1 MADVCPVIPE
11 ELPAQVVESIGR
23 SPEFVFHE
31 DGRSGSF
38 PLVDGALVERQ
49 GIEAV
54 KQWLELMLRQK
65 PGAIPIYR
73 TSGTT
78 QPGVEAASLD
88 RRVPEGW
95 IFAEIERNVRETAA
109 FCPAIRTLDS
119 FKFTRVRRGVEVRFT
134 VRLHSGESEDCLL
147 YTSDAADDQ

>member
-1 MADVCPVIPE
+1 MADVFPVIPE
-11 ELPAQVVESIGR
+11 ELPAQVAESIGR

-38 PLVDGALVERQ
+38 RLIDGALVERQ
-49 GIEAV
+49 GVEAV
-54 KQWLELMLRQK
+54 
-65 PGAIPIYR
+65 
-73 TSGTT
+73 
-78 QPGVEAASLD
+78 SLD

-119 FKFTRVRRGVEVRFT
+119 FKFTRVRHGVEVRFT
-134 VRLHSGESEDCLL
+134 VRLHTGESEEVTT
-147 YTSDAADDQ
+147 YVSE

>member
-1 MADVCPVIPE
+1 M
-11 ELPAQVVESIGR
+11 
-23 SPEFVFHE
+23 
-31 DGRSGSF
+31 
-38 PLVDGALVERQ
+38 DGALVERQ
-49 GIEAV
+49 GVEAV

-109 FCPAIRTLDS
+109 FCPAIRSLDS

-134 VRLHSGESEDCLL
+134 VRLHTGESEEV
-147 YTSDAADDQ
+147 TTFVSE

>member
-1 MADVCPVIPE
+1 MADVFPVISE
-11 ELPAQVVESIGR
+11 ELPTQVAESIGR
-23 SPEFVFHE
+23 SPAFVFHS

-38 PLVDGALVERQ
+38 QLIDGALVERH

-78 QPGVEAASLD
+78 QPGIAAVSFD
-88 RRVPEGW
+88 RRVPEG
-95 IFAEIERNVRETAA
+95 FVYAEIERNVRETVK
-109 FCPAIRTLDS
+109 FCPAIRLVSD
-119 FKFTRVRRGVEVRFT
+119 FAFTRVNRGVQVAFT
-134 VRLHSGESEDCLL
+134 VTLHTGESEEVTA
-147 YTSDAADDQ
+147 YVSE

>member
-1 MADVCPVIPE
+1 MSLFLKAVRQE
-11 ELPAQVVESIGR
+11 NRKARFKAGAEHG
-23 SPEFVFHE
+23 
-31 DGRSGSF
+31 
-38 PLVDGALVERQ
+38 VDAKRITSSCERL
-49 GIEAV
+49 V

-109 FCPAIRTLDS
+109 FCPAIRSLDS

-134 VRLHSGESEDCLL
+134 VRLHTGESEEV
-147 YTSDAADDQ
+147 TTFVSE

>member
-1 MADVCPVIPE
+1 MADVFPVIPE

-65 PGAIPIYR
+65 PRLSATCGRPLRSARPSGRSTVLSLRACGAAWRY
-73 TSGTT
+73 
-78 QPGVEAASLD
+78 AS
-88 RRVPEGW
+88 RSACT
-95 IFAEIERNVRETAA
+95 AE
-109 FCPAIRTLDS
+109 
-119 FKFTRVRRGVEVRFT
+119 RVRR
-134 VRLHSGESEDCLL
+134 
-147 YTSDAADDQ
+147 

>member
-1 MADVCPVIPE
+1 MADVFPVIPE
-11 ELPAQVVESIGR
+11 ELPAQVAESIGR

-31 DGRSGSF
+31 DG
-38 PLVDGALVERQ
+38 ERQ
-49 GIEAV
+49 GVEAV

-78 QPGVEAASLD
+78 QPGVEAVSLD

-109 FCPAIRTLDS
+109 FCPAIRSLDS

-134 VRLHSGESEDCLL
+134 VRLHTGESEEV
-147 YTSDAADDQ
+147 TTFVSE

>member
-1 MADVCPVIPE
+1 MADVFPVIPE
-11 ELPAQVVESIGR
+11 ELPAQIAESIGR

-38 PLVDGALVERQ
+38 HLIDGALVERQ
-49 GIEAV
+49 GVEAV

-78 QPGVEAASLD
+78 QPGVEAVSLD
-88 RRVPEGW
+88 RLSGRLTVLSLRACGAAWRYASRSACTPERVK
-95 IFAEIERNVRETAA
+95 R
-109 FCPAIRTLDS
+109 
-119 FKFTRVRRGVEVRFT
+119 
-134 VRLHSGESEDCLL
+134 
-147 YTSDAADDQ
+147 